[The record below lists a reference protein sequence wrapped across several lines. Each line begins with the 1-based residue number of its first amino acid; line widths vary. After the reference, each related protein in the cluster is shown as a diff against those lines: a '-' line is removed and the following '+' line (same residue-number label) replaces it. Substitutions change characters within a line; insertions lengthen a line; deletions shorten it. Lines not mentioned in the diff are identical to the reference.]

1 MLMRIVIITN
11 MRENE
16 ERVQPGIIASAS
28 RDYRAPQ
35 ARRISS
41 GELLGEAG
49 KLIIEHRNRS
59 YRLGI
64 ARQGDLFLTA

>member
-1 MLMRIVIITN
+1 
-11 MRENE
+11 MREDE
-16 ERVQPGIIASAS
+16 EQRMQPGIIAPAS

-41 GELLGEAG
+41 RELLGEAG

-64 ARQGDLFLTA
+64 ARQGNLFLTV